1 MKQRA
6 GVDIVIP
13 VYNALEDLK
22 LCVESIK
29 KHTDLTLDRAVF
41 IDDRSPDP
49 EVYPY
54 LKSIEG
60 PGMLVLQNE
69 KNRGF
74 SGTVNHGMTVS
85 DRDVILLNTDT
96 VVTSGWIDKL
106 VECAYSDPAIG
117 TVTPFSNNATLC
129 SVPNFCQ
136 ENTIPYGL
144 SIDEYAAEIERCS
157 LKKYPRITVAVGFC
171 MYIKRE
177 VIANTGLFDEAT
189 FQRGYGEENDFC
201 WRAEQLGYYHVLC
214 DNTYIYHS
222 GSASFV
228 SAEKMQLMKDHEQI
242 LLNWYPAQMHA
253 NDVYVRDNPD
263 QYLRANV
270 DLYAK
275 LRNGRKNILEVLHLD
290 FRTDAS
296 NNIGGTQF
304 HVKDLVSGLR
314 KDHNLFVLAR
324 AGEFLRLT
332 VYLEEET
339 LTLKFY
345 VGKNPDFPLF
355 YNKEIAKVY
364 RNILQAFSIDAVHIH
379 HIMGLSFD
387 LFPITKEAGIPL
399 VMTMHDNYFVCPS
412 ITLLEN
418 GTHYCQG
425 AGQNCA
431 ECMNK
436 QLGYAAQVA
445 YLPLWQKRCR
455 EAMGMCDQLIAPS
468 QAAKEVYAKVY
479 PETADRIRVIPHGL
493 DPTQQTVK
501 EFLPGQTPGFSC
513 YLDNALTNS
522 HEISGWAIQE
532 NVDSKSCELLV
543 RVEDSRGTSE
553 TYWALPV
560 YRGDLAGAMN
570 NDKYAYG
577 GFTVQIPDAHFAAGK
592 LKFQLIIRQEDSL
605 FHSDVMEV
613 NDYQPREKTR
623 KRIAFLGGLN
633 TAKGSDVAYQLM
645 EHYGSKYD
653 WYIIGGIGDG
663 NLATLEKSNVFK
675 LGWYK
680 RENIRR
686 ILQQYRIDAVCIL
699 SICAETFCYTLSEAQ
714 LAGVPAVVT
723 DIGALGERMRRDQ
736 TGWLVNADIS
746 AKELQQKLDAI
757 FADEAQYAETLKQAA
772 DFHHRTVAQM
782 CEDYRGVYSGLD
794 GSKIQRTAFDA
805 NAIYMAYA
813 QGTSDLMIS
822 MSPEDSVLMMRRLNE
837 LETQMAALEQ
847 SLEYRMVRFFNRE
860 NFPFKKPIK
869 WMIGFIYRIYKKF
882 FKK

>member
-1 MKQRA
+1 MKKRA

-29 KHTDLTLDRAVF
+29 KHTDLTLDRAIF
-41 IDDRSPDP
+41 IDDLSPDP
-49 EVYPY
+49 NVYPY

-96 VVTSGWIDKL
+96 IVTSRWIDKL
-106 VECAYSDPAIG
+106 VECAYSDPSIG

-157 LKKYPRITVAVGFC
+157 MKKYPRITVAVGFC

-177 VIANTGLFDEAT
+177 VINWTGLFDAAT

-214 DNTYIYHS
+214 DDTYIYHS

-228 SAEKMQLMKDHEQI
+228 SEEKMQLMKDHEQI
-242 LLNWYPAQMHA
+242 LLKWYPGQMHA

-263 QYLRANV
+263 QYLRTNV

-275 LRNGRKNILEVLHLD
+275 LRNGKKNILEVLHLD

-332 VYLEEET
+332 IYLEEEA

-345 VGKNPDFPLF
+345 IGKNPDFAIF
-355 YNKEIAKVY
+355 NNKAIAKVY
-364 RNILQAFSIDAVHIH
+364 KNILQAFCIDAVHIH
-379 HIMGLSFD
+379 HVMGLSFD

-399 VMTMHDNYFVCPS
+399 VMTLHDNYFVCPS
-412 ITLLEN
+412 ITLLES
-418 GTHYCQG
+418 GVRYC
-425 AGQNCA
+425 AGSGEQCA
-431 ECMNK
+431 SCMNK
-436 QLGYAAQVA
+436 QLGYAEQVN
-445 YLPLWQKRCR
+445 YLPRWQEQCR
-455 EAMGMCDQLIAPS
+455 AAMALCDQLIAPS
-468 QAAKEVYAKVY
+468 QAAKEVYANIY
-479 PETADRIRVIPHGL
+479 PEMADRIQVVPHGL
-493 DPTQQTVK
+493 DHTPQTLDG
-501 EFLPGQTPGFSC
+501 FLSGTTDGFSY
-513 YLDNALTNS
+513 YLDNVFTNGY
-522 HEISGWAIQE
+522 EISGWAIQTE
-532 NVDSKSCELLV
+532 VDSKNSELLV
-543 RVEDSRGTSE
+543 RIEDSQGKSGE
-553 TYWALPV
+553 YWALPV
-560 YRGDLAGAMN
+560 YRGDLAGELG
-570 NDKYAYG
+570 DEKYLYG
-577 GFTVQIPDAHFAAGK
+577 GFSVQIPDAYFAPGK
-592 LKFQLIIRQEDSL
+592 LKYQLVIRHEDSL
-605 FHSDVMEV
+605 YHSQILET
-613 NDYQPREKTR
+613 NNYKPREKTK
-623 KRIAFLGGLN
+623 KRLAFLGGLN
-633 TAKGSDVAYQLM
+633 TAKGSDVAYQLL

-663 NLATLEKSNVFK
+663 NLATLEKSNVSK

-680 RENIRR
+680 RENIRS
-686 ILQQYRIDAVCIL
+686 ILQQYQIDAVCIL

-714 LAGVPAVVT
+714 ISGVPAIT
-723 DIGALGERMRRDQ
+723 TNIGALGERMQRDQ
-736 TGWLVNADIS
+736 TGWLVNADIT
-746 AKELQQKLDAI
+746 AKELLQKIDEI
-757 FADEAQYAETLKQAA
+757 FADSQKYEAVRQHTA
-772 DFHHRTVAQM
+772 DFKHRTIAQM
-782 CEDYRGVYSGLD
+782 CQDYREIYSGLD
-794 GSKIQRTAFDA
+794 SSHIQRGDFDA
-805 NAIYMAYA
+805 TAIYMAYA
-813 QGTSDLMIS
+813 QGNSELMLS
-822 MSPEDSVLMMRRLNE
+822 MSAEDSVSLVRRLNE
-837 LETQMAALEQ
+837 LEQQMAAIEQ
-847 SLEYRMVRFFNRE
+847 SMEYRIARFFNRE
-860 NFPFKKPIK
+860 KIPFKRTIK
-869 WMIGFIYRIYKKF
+869 RLIGFAYRIYKKY

>member
-1 MKQRA
+1 MERRA

-22 LCVESIK
+22 LCVESIR
-29 KHTDLTLDRAVF
+29 KHTDLTLDRAIF

-49 EVYPY
+49 NVYPY

-60 PGMLVLQNE
+60 PGMVVLQNE

-96 VVTSGWIDKL
+96 IVTSRWIDKL

-157 LKKYPRITVAVGFC
+157 MKKYPRITVAVGFC

-177 VIANTGLFDEAT
+177 VITWTGLFDEAT

-228 SAEKMQLMKDHEQI
+228 SEEKMQLMKDHEQI
-242 LLNWYPAQMHA
+242 LLKWYPTQMHS

-263 QYLRANV
+263 GYLRANV

-275 LRNGRKNILEVLHLD
+275 LKNGKKNVLEVLHLD

-324 AGEFLRLT
+324 AGEYLRLT
-332 VYLEEET
+332 IYLEEEA
-339 LTLKFY
+339 LTLRFY
-345 VGKNPDFPLF
+345 IGKKPDFAMF
-355 YNKEIAKVY
+355 YDKEIAKVY
-364 RNILQAFSIDAVHIH
+364 RNILHAFSIDAVHIH
-379 HIMGLSFD
+379 HIIGLSFD
-387 LFPITKEAGIPL
+387 LFSITKEAGIPL

-418 GTHYCQG
+418 GERYCEG
-425 AGQNCA
+425 VGKNCA
-431 ECMNK
+431 KCIHK
-436 QLGYAAQVA
+436 QLGYAEQIN
-445 YLPLWQKRCR
+445 YIPLWRERCR
-455 EAMGMCDQLIAPS
+455 EALCLCDRLITPS
-468 QAAKEVYAKVY
+468 QAAKEVYAKIY
-479 PETADRIRVIPHGL
+479 PEVADRIQAVPHGM
-493 DPTQQTVK
+493 DRIQQMLPG
-501 EFLPGQTPGFSC
+501 FLPGETPGFSF
-513 YLDNALTNS
+513 YLDNAFTKGYS
-522 HEISGWAIQE
+522 ISGWAIQT
-532 NVDSKSCELLV
+532 NVDSKICKMLV
-543 RVEDSRGTSE
+543 RIEDSQGKSGE
-553 TYWALPV
+553 YWALHV
-560 YRGDLAGAMN
+560 HRADLTSALDN
-570 NDKYAYG
+570 EKYLYG
-577 GFTVQIPDAHFAAGK
+577 GFSVQVPDAYFAAGT
-592 LKFQLIIRQEDSL
+592 LRIQLVIWHEGDF
-605 FHSDVMEV
+605 FHSRVIEV
-613 NDYQPREKTR
+613 DTYQPREKTR
-623 KRIAFLGGLN
+623 RRIAFLGGLYA
-633 TAKGSDVAYQLM
+633 AKGSQIAYQLM
-645 EHYGSKYD
+645 ERYGSKYD

-663 NLATLEKSNVFK
+663 NLDSLEKDNVFK

-680 RENIRR
+680 RENVGSM
-686 ILQQYRIDAVCIL
+686 LQQYQIDAVCIL
-699 SICAETFCYTLSEAQ
+699 SICAETFCYTFSEAQ
-714 LAGVPAVVT
+714 LAGVPAIVT
-723 DIGALGERMRRDQ
+723 DIGALGERMRKDQ
-736 TGWLVNADIS
+736 TGWLVPADIS
-746 AKELQQKLDAI
+746 AKELQQKIDSVFEDGKAYEVVRKRTED
-757 FADEAQYAETLKQAA
+757 FA
-772 DFHHRTVAQM
+772 HRTIAEM
-782 CEDYRGVYSGLD
+782 CADYRRLYRELD
-794 GSKIQRTAFDA
+794 GSGIQRSTFDPK
-805 NAIYMAYA
+805 AIFMAYG
-813 QGTSDLMIS
+813 QGTSEYMIS
-822 MSPEDSVLMMRRLNE
+822 MGSEDGAALIRRLNE
-837 LETQMAALEQ
+837 LEAQLIAIEG

-860 NFPFKKPIK
+860 KLPFKKQIK
-869 WMIGFIYRIYKKF
+869 WMIGFAYRVYKKY